1 MFNSSL
7 KVSQQI
13 ENRIETEE
21 LAVFLN
27 WSSEKGLFI
36 FILSAEKLL
45 SCLLHL
51 DVITVQGK

>member
-36 FILSAEKLL
+36 FILSPEKLL